1 MKPKTEDNFV
11 LKPHGILNTHVVIF
25 FHFRNSILQ
34 AIEKLQLKLSRSTTA
49 IYPYEK
55 PL

>member
-1 MKPKTEDNFV
+1 MVFLILRRQFFV
-11 LKPHGILNTHVVIF
+11 
-25 FHFRNSILQ
+25 FRNSILQQ